1 VTVASLILALPP
13 RVEDALLRDVVDA
26 GHAVLARV
34 TGAQEVVAAVRSASA
49 SPLHLVIAA
58 GATTLDRVVLA
69 ELDARGARAVAVA
82 SSEADRRNAQAL
94 GHHEVVDE
102 GASWREIEELLLT
115 VRPASPGGRAPSGVR
130 REDAIASHLVGDAP
144 DAPDGGT
151 RRSEG
156 DRARLPAGSL
166 RSRAPRRRADADA
179 GEPPQ
184 LGGEVPPPASTRADL
199 AGEAGSG
206 ARRRRSPWPRW
217 GSIRRP
223 RVPAPLRPV
232 DRDPEEAP
240 GERPPG
246 KVIAVWGP
254 QGAPGRTTT
263 ALAVAGEIAAA
274 GRSVVLVDADVHG
287 GTVAATLGLLD
298 EAPGFAA
305 ACRLAAAESL
315 TEAEL
320 ERVAQ
325 HHPSTRAP
333 GFAVLTGIS
342 RPDRW
347 PELAEGRVSAVL
359 QACRAW
365 RDHTVVDVSF
375 NLEDDEE
382 ISSDMFAPRRNAA
395 THAVLRSA
403 DHVVAVVSADTVGLS
418 RFFRSYVQLLEIVD
432 PSRVSVLVNRVRPSA
447 GGWDAAGQVRRTL
460 FRFGSV
466 EAAAFVPEDRE
477 ALDAAVLAGATL
489 RDIAPRSPAL
499 VEWSRFTR
507 STLLPPEDASRR
519 MRRDARAARGPL
531 RRGAA
536 RAGEEAPG
544 PLRL

>member
-1 VTVASLILALPP
+1 MASLILALPP

-26 GHAVLARV
+26 GHTVLARV
-34 TGAQEVVAAVRSASA
+34 TGSQEVVAAVRAATA

-58 GATTLDRVVLA
+58 AASTLDRVVLA

-82 SSEADRRNAQAL
+82 SSETDRRNARAL

-115 VRPASPGGRAPSGVR
+115 VRPASSGARAPSAVR
-130 REDAIASHLVGDAP
+130 RDDAIAPRLAGDGA
-144 DAPDGGT
+144 DTA
-151 RRSEG
+151 RRGVES
-156 DRARLPAGSL
+156 DRARLPVEAA
-166 RSRAPRRRADADA
+166 RSRPRGRRGGAPADDAAAPGHGSPSPRASRPAGGGEARSGGQRVRRR
-179 GEPPQ
+179 GFR
-184 LGGEVPPPASTRADL
+184 LIPAL
-199 AGEAGSG
+199 
-206 ARRRRSPWPRW
+206 
-217 GSIRRP
+217 RP
-223 RVPAPLRPV
+223 RVPVPIRPAEAA
-232 DRDPEEAP
+232 DEGGRDASAP
-240 GERPPG
+240 GR
-246 KVIAVWGP
+246 VIAVWGP
-254 QGAPGRTTT
+254 QGAPGRTAT
-263 ALAVAGEIAAA
+263 ALAITGEIAAA
-274 GRSVVLVDADVHG
+274 GRSAVLIDADVYG

-305 ACRLAAAESL
+305 ACRLAAADSL
-315 TEAEL
+315 TVGEL

-359 QACRAW
+359 EACRTW
-365 RDHTVVDVSF
+365 RDHTVVDASF

-382 ISSDMFAPRRNAA
+382 ISSDIFAPRRNAA
-395 THAVLRSA
+395 THAVLRGA
-403 DHVVAVVSADTVGLS
+403 DHVVAVVSADAVGLS

-477 ALDAAVLAGATL
+477 SLDAAVLAGATL
-489 RDIAPRSPAL
+489 RDVAPRSPAL

-507 STLLPPEDASRR
+507 ATLLPREDASRR
-519 MRRDARAARGPL
+519 MRRDARPRRGAL
-531 RRGAA
+531 RRGEAAAEEDAA
-536 RAGEEAPG
+536 RP
-544 PLRL
+544 PRL

>member
-13 RVEDALLRDVVDA
+13 RVEDAILRDVVDA

-34 TGAQEVVAAVRSASA
+34 TGAQEVVAAVRAASA

-58 GATTLDRVVLA
+58 GAATLDRVVLA

-115 VRPASPGGRAPSGVR
+115 VRPATGDRAPSGVR
-130 REDAIASHLVGDAP
+130 REDAIASHLAG
-144 DAPDGGT
+144 DAPDGGAH
-151 RRSEG
+151 RPQG
-156 DRARLPAGSL
+156 DRARLPAGPI
-166 RSRAPRRRADADA
+166 RSRSPRRRGDAEDDGLA
-179 GEPPQ
+179 Q
-184 LGGEVPPPASTRADL
+184 LGGEVPPTASTRAALIGD
-199 AGEAGSG
+199 AGSG
-206 ARRRRSPWPRW
+206 ARRRRSWRRW
-217 GSIRRP
+217 GSVRRP
-223 RVPAPLRPV
+223 RVPAPLRSVP
-232 DRDPEEAP
+232 REPKEGL

-246 KVIAVWGP
+246 KVVAVWGP

-263 ALAVAGEIAAA
+263 ALAIAGEIAAA

-305 ACRLAAAESL
+305 ACRLAAADSL

-359 QACRAW
+359 RACRDW
-365 RDHTVVDVSF
+365 RDHTVVDVAF

-395 THAVLRSA
+395 THAVLRGA

-432 PSRVSVLVNRVRPSA
+432 PSRVSVVVNRVRPSA

-519 MRRDARAARGPL
+519 MRRDARAARRGSL

-536 RAGEEAPG
+536 HAGEDASG

>member
-34 TGAQEVVAAVRSASA
+34 TGAQEVVAAVRAASA

-115 VRPASPGGRAPSGVR
+115 VRPAEPGGRAPSGVR
-130 REDAIASHLVGDAP
+130 RDDAIASHLVGDAP
-144 DAPDGGT
+144 DGGSHPPD
-151 RRSEG
+151 G
-156 DRARLPAGSL
+156 DRARLPAGVL
-166 RSRAPRRRADADA
+166 RSRSPRRGGDAETDGRARVDGEVPPTASTRAALTGGAGSGAPRRRA
-179 GEPPQ
+179 
-184 LGGEVPPPASTRADL
+184 
-199 AGEAGSG
+199 
-206 ARRRRSPWPRW
+206 WPRW
-217 GSIRRP
+217 GSVRRP
-223 RVPAPLRPV
+223 RVPAPIRPV
-232 DRDPEEAP
+232 AREPEAGP

-246 KVIAVWGP
+246 KVVAVWGP

-263 ALAVAGEIAAA
+263 ALAIAGEIAAA

-359 QACRAW
+359 RACREW
-365 RDHTVVDVSF
+365 REHTVVDVSF

-395 THAVLRSA
+395 THAVLRGA

-432 PSRVSVLVNRVRPSA
+432 PSRVSVVVNRVRASA

-507 STLLPPEDASRR
+507 SALLPPEDASRR
-519 MRRDARAARGPL
+519 MRREARAGRRGSL

-536 RAGEEAPG
+536 RAGEETSG

>member
-1 VTVASLILALPP
+1 M
-13 RVEDALLRDVVDA
+13 EDALLRDVVEA

-34 TGAQEVVAAVRSASA
+34 TGGAEVVAAVQATTID
-49 SPLHLVIAA
+49 PLHLVIAA
-58 GATTLDRVVLA
+58 SPATLDRDVLA
-69 ELDARGARAVAVA
+69 ALDDRGARAVAVA

-102 GASWREIEELLLT
+102 GATWREIEELLLS
-115 VRPASPGGRAPSGVR
+115 VRPLGAAGGTASGVR
-130 REDAIASHLVGDAP
+130 RADAVAAHLEIAPPEHGDP
-144 DAPDGGT
+144 GDS
-151 RRSEG
+151 R
-156 DRARLPAGSL
+156 DRARLPEAGTR
-166 RSRAPRRRADADA
+166 RSAHGSDVRADPSSGRDGTDGSSRPGTSSRTRPERDRRARPLRAR
-179 GEPPQ
+179 
-184 LGGEVPPPASTRADL
+184 LGL
-199 AGEAGSG
+199 A
-206 ARRRRSPWPRW
+206 
-217 GSIRRP
+217 RRP
-223 RVPAPLRPV
+223 RVPAPVVREQEP
-232 DRDPEEAP
+232 DDGR
-240 GERPPG
+240 ERIG
-246 KVIAVWGP
+246 RVIAVRGP

-263 ALAVAGEIAAA
+263 ALAIAGEVAAA
-274 GRSVVLVDADVHG
+274 GRSAVLVDADVHG

-305 ACRLAAAESL
+305 ACRLAAADSL
-315 TEAEL
+315 TVEEL
-320 ERVAQ
+320 ERIAQ

-333 GFAVLTGIS
+333 GFSVLTGIS

-359 QACRAW
+359 QACRGW
-365 RDHTVVDVSF
+365 RDYTVVDASF

-395 THAVLRSA
+395 THAVLRGA

-418 RFFRSYVQLLEIVD
+418 RFFRAYVQLLEIVD

-466 EAAAFVPEDRE
+466 EAVGYVPEDRE
-477 ALDAAVLAGATL
+477 SLDAAVLAGATL

-507 STLLPPEDASRR
+507 TTLLPPEDAPRR
-519 MRRDARAARGPL
+519 VRRAAGSR
-531 RRGAA
+531 RRGAD
-536 RAGEEAPG
+536 RAGEERARPA
-544 PLRL
+544 

>member
-1 VTVASLILALPP
+1 VASLVLALPP

-26 GHAVLARV
+26 GHVVLARV
-34 TGAQEVVAAVRSASA
+34 TGAAEVLAAVRAA
-49 SPLHLVIAA
+49 DADPLHLVISASPS
-58 GATTLDRVVLA
+58 TLDREVLA

-102 GASWREIEELLLT
+102 GATWREIEDLLLT
-115 VRPASPGGRAPSGVR
+115 ARPLGPVDGTASGVR
-130 REDAIASHLVGDAP
+130 RADAVASHLEADRAGSGDAGETRDRTRLP
-144 DAPDGGT
+144 DARSRQ
-151 RRSEG
+151 RRSTRGADAETDPEAVAGRPPRARPAAEG
-156 DRARLPAGSL
+156 GRGARPLRARLGL
-166 RSRAPRRRADADA
+166 
-179 GEPPQ
+179 
-184 LGGEVPPPASTRADL
+184 V
-199 AGEAGSG
+199 
-206 ARRRRSPWPRW
+206 
-217 GSIRRP
+217 RRP
-223 RVPAPLRPV
+223 RVPAAVTRDQSEDEAGRDRPAG
-232 DRDPEEAP
+232 R
-240 GERPPG
+240 
-246 KVIAVWGP
+246 VIAVWGP
-254 QGAPGRTTT
+254 QGAPGRTAT
-263 ALAVAGEIAAA
+263 ALAVAGEVAAA
-274 GRSVVLVDADVHG
+274 GRSTVLVDADVHG
-287 GTVAATLGLLD
+287 GTVAASLGLLD

-305 ACRLAAAESL
+305 ACRLAAADSL
-315 TEAEL
+315 TVEEL
-320 ERVAQ
+320 DRIAQ

-333 GFAVLTGIS
+333 GFSVLTGIS

-365 RDHTVVDVSF
+365 REYTVVDASF

-395 THAVLRSA
+395 THAVLRGA

-418 RFFRSYVQLLEIVD
+418 RFFRAYVQLLEIVD

-466 EAAAFVPEDRE
+466 EAAAYVPEDRE

-507 STLLPPEDASRR
+507 TTLLPPEDASRR
-519 MRRDARAARGPL
+519 MRRAGRSGGAL
-531 RRGAA
+531 RRDPAD
-536 RAGEEAPG
+536 AGEERARPA
-544 PLRL
+544 

>member
-1 VTVASLILALPP
+1 MASLILALPP

-26 GHAVLARV
+26 GHTVLARV
-34 TGAQEVVAAVRSASA
+34 TGAQEVVEAVRAATA

-58 GATTLDRVVLA
+58 AATTLDRVVLA

-82 SSEADRRNAQAL
+82 SSETDRRNARAL

-115 VRPASPGGRAPSGVR
+115 VRPASSATRAPSGVR
-130 REDAIASHLVGDAP
+130 RDDAIAPHLAGDE
-144 DAPDGGT
+144 PDGRGDGPASDRTRLPGEPSRSRGRRGATGMDGVGT
-151 RRSEG
+151 RG
-156 DRARLPAGSL
+156 DDRADRGAV
-166 RSRAPRRRADADA
+166 
-179 GEPPQ
+179 
-184 LGGEVPPPASTRADL
+184 GGEVRS
-199 AGEAGSG
+199 GSRQ
-206 ARRRRSPWPRW
+206 RRRRGIRLLP
-217 GSIRRP
+217 GRRP

-232 DRDPEEAP
+232 EASDEEGA
-240 GERPPG
+240 GERAPG

-254 QGAPGRTTT
+254 QGAPGRTAT
-263 ALAVAGEIAAA
+263 ALAIAGEIAAA
-274 GRSVVLVDADVHG
+274 GRSAVLVDADVYG

-315 TEAEL
+315 TVGEL

-359 QACRAW
+359 EACRTW
-365 RDHTVVDVSF
+365 REYTVVDASF

-395 THAVLRSA
+395 THAVLRGA
-403 DHVVAVVSADTVGLS
+403 DHVVAVVSADAVGLS

-477 ALDAAVLAGATL
+477 SLDAAVLAGATL

-507 STLLPPEDASRR
+507 ATLLPPEDASRR
-519 MRRDARAARGPL
+519 MRRDARPRRGAL
-531 RRGAA
+531 RRGEVAA
-536 RAGEEAPG
+536 EADAAGP
-544 PLRL
+544 PRL

>member
-1 VTVASLILALPP
+1 MASLVLALPP
-13 RVEDALLRDVVDA
+13 RAEDALLREIVEA
-26 GHAVLARV
+26 GHTVLARV
-34 TGAQEVVAAVRSASA
+34 TGAREVIAAVRAA
-49 SPLHLVIAA
+49 AADPLHLVISAA
-58 GATTLDRVVLA
+58 PSTLDREVLA
-69 ELDARGARAVAVA
+69 VLDERGARAVAMA
-82 SSEADRRNAQAL
+82 SSEVDRRNAQAL

-102 GASWREIEELLLT
+102 GATWSEVEALLLT
-115 VRPASPGGRAPSGVR
+115 VRPRGAGEGAPTGVR
-130 REDAIASHLVGDAP
+130 REDAVAGHLEDAALGHGVDGAGRDRTRLPEARPRLPTPSRGSRADRGARGDDRAAVAVGRAAP
-144 DAPDGGT
+144 AGPAA
-151 RRSEG
+151 RSET
-156 DRARLPAGSL
+156 ARRGHGRSL
-166 RSRAPRRRADADA
+166 RGR
-179 GEPPQ
+179 
-184 LGGEVPPPASTRADL
+184 LGL
-199 AGEAGSG
+199 A
-206 ARRRRSPWPRW
+206 
-217 GSIRRP
+217 RRP
-223 RVPAPLRPV
+223 RVPDPV
-232 DRDPEEAP
+232 VRGRDDPAAEP
-240 GERPPG
+240 GARTSG
-246 KVIAVWGP
+246 RVIVVWGP

-274 GRSVVLVDADVHG
+274 GHSTVLVDADVHG

-305 ACRLAAAESL
+305 ACRLAAADSL
-315 TEAEL
+315 TLEEL
-320 ERVAQ
+320 DRVAQ

-333 GFAVLTGIS
+333 GFSVLTGIS

-359 QACRAW
+359 QACRGW
-365 RDHTVVDVSF
+365 REYTVVDASF

-395 THAVLRSA
+395 TLAALRGA

-418 RFFRSYVQLLEIVD
+418 RFFRAYVQLLEIVD

-466 EAAAFVPEDRE
+466 EACGFVPEDRD

-507 STLLPPEDASRR
+507 TTLLPPEDAPRR
-519 MRRDARAARGPL
+519 LRRGGRSAPPL
-531 RRGAA
+531 RRGADDT
-536 RAGEEAPG
+536 GEERAQPA
-544 PLRL
+544 

>member
-1 VTVASLILALPP
+1 VASVILALPP
-13 RVEDALLRDVVDA
+13 RVEDELLRDVVDA
-26 GHAVLARV
+26 GHVVLARV
-34 TGAQEVVAAVRSASA
+34 TGAQEVLAAVRAA
-49 SPLHLVIAA
+49 TVAPVHLVISA
-58 GATTLDRVVLA
+58 GAATLDRAVLT
-69 ELDARGARAVAVA
+69 ELDSRGARAVAVA

-115 VRPASPGGRAPSGVR
+115 VRRPVPATRVPRGVR
-130 REDAIASHLVGDAP
+130 RDDAVASRLSAPGDAP
-144 DAPDGGT
+144 SRSGGPGDRPRLPYGGADVRVADRAAPPGASDTTGDGRARRAARPSRAAT
-151 RRSEG
+151 RG
-156 DRARLPAGSL
+156 DGSGGSRRRARLRL
-166 RSRAPRRRADADA
+166 R
-179 GEPPQ
+179 
-184 LGGEVPPPASTRADL
+184 LGRG
-199 AGEAGSG
+199 
-206 ARRRRSPWPRW
+206 
-217 GSIRRP
+217 P
-223 RVPAPLRPV
+223 RVPAPVTPV
-232 DRDPEEAP
+232 TRGVEGSQHEGGVP
-240 GERPPG
+240 GRI
-246 KVIAVWGP
+246 IAVWGP

-263 ALAVAGEIAAA
+263 AVAVAGEIAAA

-315 TEAEL
+315 TVHEL

-333 GFAVLTGIS
+333 GFSVLTGIS

-359 QACRAW
+359 QACRSW
-365 RDHTVVDVSF
+365 REYTVVDASF

-432 PSRVSVLVNRVRPSA
+432 PSRVTVIVNRVRASA

-460 FRFGSV
+460 LRFGSV
-466 EAAAFVPEDRE
+466 EAAAFVPEDQD

-489 RDIAPRSPAL
+489 RDVAPRSPAL

-507 STLLPPEDASRR
+507 TVLLPPEDRSRR
-519 MRRDARAARGPL
+519 MRRDRRAGRS
-531 RRGAA
+531 A
-536 RAGEEAPG
+536 RAGTLPAGDDGSG
-544 PLRL
+544 PA

>member
-1 VTVASLILALPP
+1 VASVILALPP

-26 GHAVLARV
+26 GHVVLARV
-34 TGAQEVVAAVRSASA
+34 VGAEEVVAAVRAA
-49 SPLHLVIAA
+49 KAAPVHLVISA
-58 GATTLDRVVLA
+58 GAATLDRTVLA
-69 ELDARGARAVAVA
+69 ELDAHGARAVAVA
-82 SSEADRRNAQAL
+82 SSEGDRRNAQAL

-115 VRPASPGGRAPSGVR
+115 VRPAPGTRGPRGVR
-130 REDAIASHLVGDAP
+130 RDDAVASRLADEEDVSSRTRGSAARPRLLEGGRRASPTSGELPRGVPDEPADARVRRAAP
-144 DAPDGGT
+144 DRTRAT
-151 RRSEG
+151 RRMG
-156 DRARLPAGSL
+156 AAG
-166 RSRAPRRRADADA
+166 RSRRRA
-179 GEPPQ
+179 P
-184 LGGEVPPPASTRADL
+184 LLTPARFV
-199 AGEAGSG
+199 
-206 ARRRRSPWPRW
+206 
-217 GSIRRP
+217 RRP
-223 RVPAPLRPV
+223 RVPAAVMPGVLDAEDHPGG
-232 DRDPEEAP
+232 PGAP
-240 GERPPG
+240 GR
-246 KVIAVWGP
+246 VIAVWGP

-315 TEAEL
+315 TVHEL

-333 GFAVLTGIS
+333 GFSVLTGIS

-359 QACRAW
+359 QACRTW
-365 RDHTVVDVSF
+365 REYTVVDASF

-403 DHVVAVVSADTVGLS
+403 DHVVAVVSADAVGLS

-432 PSRVSVLVNRVRPSA
+432 PSRVSVVVNRVRPSA

-460 FRFGSV
+460 LRFGSV
-466 EAAAFVPEDRE
+466 EAAAFVPEDRD

-489 RDIAPRSPAL
+489 RDVAPRSPAL

-507 STLLPPEDASRR
+507 ATLLPPEDAPRR
-519 MRRDARAARGPL
+519 LRRDGRPARGT
-531 RRGAA
+531 RGGAPAA
-536 RAGEEAPG
+536 GDDALPPA
-544 PLRL
+544 